1 MFLIKEEGFTLDL
14 RGFKK
19 IYFSH
24 FLSKLFDFYCISNHM
39 PFFPAEKRIQ
49 LSKKFDQHPGKM
61 SHILYKLTNKKLS
74 LFKISNFLVT
84 NAIFQTLELD
94 VLASFNNL
102 ALVKVPESP
111 IIYSICFQ
119 DNKKILMS
127 LNIEEYGSIIC
138 QSL

>member
-19 IYFSH
+19 IYFSA
-24 FLSKLFDFYCISNHM
+24 FLSELFDFYCINNHM

-49 LSKKFDQHPGKM
+49 LSKKFDQHPGGGGR
-61 SHILYKLTNKKLS
+61 ILYKLTNKNLF
-74 LFKISNFLVT
+74 LFKTNDFLIP
-84 NAIFQTLELD
+84 NATFKTLELN

-119 DNKKILMS
+119 NNKKILMS
-127 LNIEEYGSIIC
+127 LNIEEYGSVLC
-138 QSL
+138 QTL